1 MLFRSDRWA
10 LTFNVIDSGIGFV
23 HQEQGELYQH
33 FFQVDGSMTR
43 SYGGLGI
50 GLAICRRLVELLGG
64 QLTHH
69 SQPGEGSQFQLLLM
83 LDSPLQPPSA
93 VAARNS
99 HECVV
104 LLVEDNSADCRV
116 LRGMLLKLGYRL
128 ISVDSGESAVAAL
141 RRERVDALIVG
152 CPVTLVEDAS
162 GGRQLFSL
170 ADCAQLPVMALFD
183 TQAQAQQVCEQVD
196 GISDEWIKP
205 LRFEEVQRTLRQRL
219 LMG

>member
-1 MLFRSDRWA
+1 
-10 LTFNVIDSGIGFV
+10 
-23 HQEQGELYQH
+23 
-33 FFQVDGSMTR
+33 MTR

-69 SQPGEGSQFQLLLM
+69 SQPGKGSQFQLLLM
-83 LDSPLQPPSA
+83 LDSPVEPPSA
-93 VAARNS
+93 VAVRNA
-99 HECVV
+99 HECVI

-116 LRGMLLKLGYRL
+116 LRGMLLKLGYR
-128 ISVDSGESAVAAL
+128 IINVDSGEAAISAL

-152 CPVTLVEDAS
+152 CPVNLVEDAT
-162 GGRQLFSL
+162 GGRQLLSL

-183 TQAQAQQVCEQVD
+183 SQAQAQQVREQVD
-196 GISDEWIKP
+196 GISDDWIKP
-205 LRFEEVQRTLRQRL
+205 LRFEEVQRTLQQRL